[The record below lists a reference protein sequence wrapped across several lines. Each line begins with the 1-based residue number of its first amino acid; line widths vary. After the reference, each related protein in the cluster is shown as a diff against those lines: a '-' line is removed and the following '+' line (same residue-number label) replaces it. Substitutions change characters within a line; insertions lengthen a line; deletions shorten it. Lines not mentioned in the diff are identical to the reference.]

1 LSFLPT
7 TAFAS
12 LQNSRIL
19 NYLKL
24 RAGYSTSAN
33 FGFPYNTRNI
43 LSINTNVFVDR
54 QNTIFNSNS
63 IGNRLANPN
72 LSPELQQE
80 FEIGFEGRLLNN
92 RLNVD
97 FTYYNRNS
105 KDQILDRE
113 LDPSSGF
120 TVTSIN
126 AGSVR
131 NKGIELQLTYNIIRN
146 KNWTWDFTTNYFQN
160 RSKVTLPSEVK
171 QIVIDGFTNE
181 GLFAINGQ
189 PLGVIQASYTKKDPK
204 TGLRLTDGLGSYVSS
219 NEIGIVGDPTPD
231 FKMSG
236 ISTLGYKGFSFRMQW
251 DYTQGGDMLAYTPGT
266 VVGRGLTKDT
276 DFDRFLPLIL
286 PGVKA
291 DGTPND
297 VQISA
302 SYAYFNVLSGFFGM
316 QDLIVY
322 DATQIRL
329 REASLS
335 YAVPTAKLSKTP
347 FGSLSVT
354 FSGQN
359 LFYNAPNFPKY
370 VNFDPETSSLGV
382 SNVRGLEYLSGPT
395 SRRYGVSVRVS
406 F

>member
-1 LSFLPT
+1 
-7 TAFAS
+7 
-12 LQNSRIL
+12 
-19 NYLKL
+19 
-24 RAGYSTSAN
+24 
-33 FGFPYNTRNI
+33 
-43 LSINTNVFVDR
+43 
-54 QNTIFNSNS
+54 
-63 IGNRLANPN
+63 
-72 LSPELQQE
+72 
-80 FEIGFEGRLLNN
+80 
-92 RLNVD
+92 LNVD

-126 AGSVR
+126 AGSVS

-160 RSKVTLPSEVK
+160 RSKVTLPSDVK

-204 TGLRLTDGLGSYVSS
+204 TGLRLTDGLGSYISS
-219 NEIGIVGDPTPD
+219 NETGIVGDPTPD

-297 VQISA
+297 VQVSA

-347 FGSLSVT
+347 FGALSVT

-395 SRRYGVSVRVS
+395 SKRYGVSVRVS